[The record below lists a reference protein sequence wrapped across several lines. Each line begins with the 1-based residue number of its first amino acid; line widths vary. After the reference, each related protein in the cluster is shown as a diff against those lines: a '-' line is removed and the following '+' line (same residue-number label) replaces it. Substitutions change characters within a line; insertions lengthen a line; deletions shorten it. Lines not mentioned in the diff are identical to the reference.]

1 MKFSFYGLITR
12 NLSLIC
18 IPRIVFMK
26 TPRVSGERG
35 KGERGKGKER
45 RGREGRGKKTRWV
58 NSIYHKN
65 RHSSQSPCTAHY
77 PHRFENATRGGR
89 ASKKHFYFFHSF
101 FFLFSFLFFF
111 HATKIPYND
120 KSWLF
125 DRGFPDRA
133 VYFTYKVTRWITR
146 TIFCLVAEVLY
157 F

>member
-1 MKFSFYGLITR
+1 MEIHNINMKFSFYGLITR

-26 TPRVSGERG
+26 TPRVSGEG
-35 KGERGKGKER
+35 GEK
-45 RGREGRGKKTRWV
+45 GREGGKKEKK
-58 NSIYHKN
+58 I
-65 RHSSQSPCTAHY
+65 
-77 PHRFENATRGGR
+77 RGGWIR
-89 ASKKHFYFFHSF
+89 YTIKIDIPLNHPAPLIILIDSKTRRGVAVLRKSIFI
-101 FFLFSFLFFF
+101 FLFFF

-146 TIFCLVAEVLY
+146 TIFCLVAWVLY

>member
-1 MKFSFYGLITR
+1 MVWLPVIYLSFAY
-12 NLSLIC
+12 
-18 IPRIVFMK
+18 
-26 TPRVSGERG
+26 RVSYSWKLRVYLGRGG

-45 RGREGRGKKTRWV
+45 RGKGGKGRGGKKPGGWIRYTIKIDIPLNHPAPLIILIDSKTRRGMAV
-58 NSIYHKN
+58 LRKSI
-65 RHSSQSPCTAHY
+65 
-77 PHRFENATRGGR
+77 FI
-89 ASKKHFYFFHSF
+89 FFIL
-101 FFLFSFLFFF
+101 FFLFSFFIFFF

-146 TIFCLVAEVLY
+146 TIFCLVAGVLY

>member
-1 MKFSFYGLITR
+1 MEIHNINMKFSFYGLITR

-26 TPRVSGERG
+26 TPRVSGEG
-35 KGERGKGKER
+35 GEER
-45 RGREGRGKKTRWV
+45 RGEGREGKGGEGGKGKKTRWV
-58 NSIYHKN
+58 RIYHKN

-89 ASKKHFYFFHSF
+89 ASKKHFYFFIF
-101 FFLFSFLFFF
+101 FFF

-146 TIFCLVAEVLY
+146 TIFCLVAGVLY

>member
-1 MKFSFYGLITR
+1 MEIHNINMKFSFYGLITR

-26 TPRVSGERG
+26 TPRVSGEG
-35 KGERGKGKER
+35 GEER
-45 RGREGRGKKTRWV
+45 RGERREGRGGGEREKNSVGEFVYTIKIDIPLNHPAPLIILIDSKTRRGV
-58 NSIYHKN
+58 AVLRKSI
-65 RHSSQSPCTAHY
+65 
-77 PHRFENATRGGR
+77 FI
-89 ASKKHFYFFHSF
+89 
-101 FFLFSFLFFF
+101 FLFFFFF

-146 TIFCLVAEVLY
+146 TIFCLVAGVLY

>member
-1 MKFSFYGLITR
+1 MVWLPVIYLSFAY
-12 NLSLIC
+12 
-18 IPRIVFMK
+18 
-26 TPRVSGERG
+26 RVSYSWKLRVYRERGERRG
-35 KGERGKGKER
+35 EERGEK
-45 RGREGRGKKTRWV
+45 GREGRGGKGKKLGGWIR
-58 NSIYHKN
+58 IYHKN

-89 ASKKHFYFFHSF
+89 ASKKHFYFFIF
-101 FFLFSFLFFF
+101 FFF

-146 TIFCLVAEVLY
+146 TIFCLVAGV
-157 F
+157 